1 MESGVKR
8 AMIMPN
14 NSPLLGIADESVAQ
28 RLAGEVERSVKA
40 GRVATASS
48 LLQLHVLASRASPQ
62 VILFDCDLLQGAPL
76 AESLAQLTAIAPV
89 IVLASLDR
97 QAEIAPFVA
106 AGEVEFVARAGDFV
120 ATAASLIE
128 RRIRRAE
135 KSKSMPESPWAD
147 LSGDI
152 GAIFRHE
159 INNPL
164 TGILGNAEMLLAHAE
179 RLSAADTQRLQTVV
193 DLAVRLR
200 ETIRRLSNAWE
211 NHPPT
216 VKSE

>member
-1 MESGVKR
+1 MEGAVKR
-8 AMIMPN
+8 AMIVPY
-14 NSPLLGIADESVAQ
+14 NSPLLGVADESVAQ
-28 RLAGEVERSVKA
+28 RLADEVERSARA

-48 LLQLHVLASRASPQ
+48 LLQLQVLASRASPQ

-76 AESLAQLTAIAPV
+76 AESLAQLTALAPV
-89 IVLASLDR
+89 IVLAPLER

-106 AGEVEFVARAGDFV
+106 AGDVEFVARAGDFV

-128 RRIRRAE
+128 RRMRREE
-135 KSKSMPESPWAD
+135 KSKSTPETLWAD
-147 LSGDI
+147 LPGEI
-152 GAIFRHE
+152 RAIFRHE

-164 TGILGNAEMLLAHAE
+164 TGILGNAEMLLAHGD
-179 RLSAADTQRLQTVV
+179 RFSAADTQRLQTVV

-211 NHPPT
+211 NHPPS
-216 VKSE
+216 VKSA